1 MGVAI
6 MAAKT
11 RSTGTAGETAGTA
24 TAGTPTADTKRSSY
38 KYYNQRFL
46 CIS

>member
-6 MAAKT
+6 MAAKMSST
-11 RSTGTAGETAGTA
+11 ATGTAGTAA
-24 TAGTPTADTKRSSY
+24 ADTKRLSY